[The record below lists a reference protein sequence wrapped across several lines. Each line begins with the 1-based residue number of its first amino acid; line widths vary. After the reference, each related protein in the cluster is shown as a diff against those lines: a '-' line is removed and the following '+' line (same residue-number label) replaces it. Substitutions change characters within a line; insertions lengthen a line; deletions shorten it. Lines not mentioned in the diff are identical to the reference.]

1 MHTVTFQQTTV
12 VDPSPVHENSS
23 DDYGTVSPESSSD
36 DSATVGPESS
46 SDVFAID
53 TVLFV
58 VVIVVPVVVIITTVT
73 GVIIV
78 AVVFSWIRKQKN
90 GRNLLIQK
98 KNSIDIHS
106 RPSNR
111 EQHKY

>member
-1 MHTVTFQQTTV
+1 MHTVTFHQTTV

-23 DDYGTVSPESSSD
+23 DDHGTVGPESSSD

-46 SDVFAID
+46 SDVFAIG

-78 AVVFSWIRKQKN
+78 TVVFSWIRKQN
-90 GRNLLIQK
+90 GKNLLIQK
-98 KNSIDIHS
+98 
-106 RPSNR
+106 R
-111 EQHKY
+111 E